1 MANIKNELNNIKGA
15 LYGKDVRSSI
25 HDGID
30 AINKEVESTTGRQVD
45 LEKTFDQLVINAGN
59 SNAEIVDARVK
70 SDGTSYPKLGDRL
83 NEVDSQLEH
92 NENSINNLTL
102 YTNEQLFTK
111 MDNDIKIKS
120 SQLDT
125 SVNDNKIKMI
135 NLSDEVR
142 EAMTGN
148 ASVSPVIDDL
158 SITNEKYANNSIDYS
173 KLKYSFADVVEHE
186 AITIDLVNLE
196 VIFNK
201 DTTFYAIEN
210 RLINSNQQGK
220 LAIQGVSGVSV
231 LYLDGN
237 NIMKNGNLYPNN
249 LPENAKIVAYIY
261 ATSDSMAGYKYN
273 VITKSTKGFKI
284 IDKVEPPQRIPL
296 DNSVTL
302 SKMANPYCY
311 NLLNNSITIDLNNKK
326 VEFNETVY
334 IVCYD
339 ALYSIKNH
347 PVIDFSE
354 MSTDGTLVLTFD
366 PINKTFEFKSLYP
379 NNMTT
384 GIFILGYLYKDNYVD
399 SFISLN
405 NKSFNLIG
413 FTNSK
418 SCSKWGVIGDS
429 ITHANSYQLQ
439 VINKVNIGS
448 YENNAIIGSCIASN
462 SNPEVAFV
470 DRYLETPQDCDL
482 ITIMGGINDCNSNIP
497 IGDINNKD
505 RTTYIGAYQEII
517 EGLLTRNPNVRIMLF
532 TPTPYWKN
540 TAGRPFADK
549 MIDYVNATKDV
560 ANYYGLPCLDLY
572 NSIGINEF
580 TKNEFMTDMIH
591 YNSKGYKRMGNLISS
606 FIESN
611 L

>member
-1 MANIKNELNNIKGA
+1 MASIQNELNNIKNA
-15 LYGKDVRSSI
+15 IYGRDVRDSI
-25 HDGID
+25 HD
-30 AINKEVESTTGRQVD
+30 AIKKCYDDVAIKYPHVD
-45 LEKTFDQLVINAGN
+45 L
-59 SNAEIVDARVK
+59 
-70 SDGTSYPKLGDRL
+70 
-83 NEVDSQLEH
+83 LEP
-92 NENSINNLTL
+92 
-102 YTNEQLFTK
+102 
-111 MDNDIKIKS
+111 
-120 SQLDT
+120 
-125 SVNDNKIKMI
+125 
-135 NLSDEVR
+135 
-142 EAMTGN
+142 G
-148 ASVSPVIDDL
+148 
-158 SITNEKYANNSIDYS
+158 
-173 KLKYSFADVVEHE
+173 

-196 VIFNK
+196 VRFNNS
-201 DTTFYAIEN
+201 TTFYVIEN
-210 RLINSNQQGK
+210 TLTSSKQQGVVK
-220 LAIQGVSGVSV
+220 LSNLSGACV
-231 LYLDGN
+231 LHLDETN
-237 NIMKNGNLYPNN
+237 TLKTASLYPNT
-249 LPENAKIVAYIY
+249 LPNEAKVLAYIY
-261 ATSDSMAGYKYN
+261 STSDGMAPYKYN
-273 VITKSTKGFKI
+273 IITRSTKGFNI
-284 IDKVEPPQRIPL
+284 IDKIEPDERVPV
-296 DNSVTL
+296 DNSVTS

-311 NLLNNSITIDLNNKK
+311 NLLNKSIAIDLNTKK
-326 VEFNETVY
+326 VIFNNSVY
-334 IVCYD
+334 LTCYGD
-339 ALYSIKNH
+339 LYSIPNH
-347 PVIDFSE
+347 PEIDFSQ
-354 MSTDGTLVLTFD
+354 MATDGTLVLTFN
-366 PINKTFEFKSLYP
+366 PNTKIFELRTLYP
-379 NNMTT
+379 NTVEP
-384 GIFILGYLYKDNYVD
+384 GLFILGYLYKDNYVD

-413 FTNSK
+413 FKNSK

-560 ANYYGLPCLDLY
+560 ANYYGLPYLDLY
-572 NSIGINEF
+572 NSMGINEF